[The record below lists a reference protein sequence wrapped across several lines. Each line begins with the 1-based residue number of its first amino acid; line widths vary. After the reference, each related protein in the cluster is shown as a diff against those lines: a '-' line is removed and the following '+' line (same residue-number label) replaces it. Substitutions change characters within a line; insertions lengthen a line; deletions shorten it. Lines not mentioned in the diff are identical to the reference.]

1 MTTQTFDLPDL
12 GEGLTEAEVV
22 KWLVAVGDTV
32 TLDQPVAE
40 VETAKSIVEV
50 PSPFAGTV
58 SVLHGEEGEVMA
70 VGKPLISV
78 ESSTVESGTVE
89 SGAPEAAAPAEAAPA
104 AGSDAAGERYREE
117 ERAGSGSGN
126 VLIGYGTPES
136 TGSGRRRRPRSR
148 PPARGAQPSAPP
160 APVTPIQAAPARRVP
175 LVTSPLVRQLAR
187 EAGLRVADIEGSGPG
202 GLITRRDVRSAIEA
216 AGANTA
222 PAPSAPIAVP
232 TPPAEAPPAPAAP
245 SSVEPGA
252 VDTRTGLTESRRV
265 PMGTFRKAVAASLS
279 RSRSEIPEATVW
291 VDVDATELVRLRRS
305 DPEGPGLLAYVARFV
320 LAGLHAYPEL
330 NGLVDTER
338 EELVQYDGVNL
349 GLAVQTDRG
358 LVAPAVMGAHKLT
371 TAELDTE
378 IKGLTRLAREGK
390 ATPAQLTGGT
400 FTLNNFGSLRVDGS
414 AAIINHPQ
422 VAILGIGR
430 IIDRPW
436 VVDGELTVRKITQ
449 LSFAFDHRVCDGGA
463 AAGFMRVVAD
473 AMENPAGA
481 IARL

>member
-1 MTTQTFDLPDL
+1 MTTRIFDLPDL

-32 TLDQPVAE
+32 TLDQPIVE

-58 SVLHGEEGEVMA
+58 SVLHGEEGEVLA
-70 VGKPLISV
+70 VGKPLI
-78 ESSTVESGTVE
+78 TVDTAV
-89 SGAPEAAAPAEAAPA
+89 PVAPAESAPA
-104 AGSDAAGERYREE
+104 AEGDAAGERYREE

-136 TGSGRRRRPRSR
+136 TGSGRRRRPRNR
-148 PPARGAQPSAPP
+148 PPARGAQPP
-160 APVTPIQAAPARRVP
+160 APAAPLPTTPVRRVP

-222 PAPSAPIAVP
+222 PAPSAPIAA
-232 TPPAEAPPAPAAP
+232 PAPDAPAAGP
-245 SSVEPGA
+245 APVEPGA
-252 VDTRTGLTESRRV
+252 IDTRTGLTESQRV
-265 PMGTFRKAVAASLS
+265 PMGTFRKAVSASLT

-320 LAGLHAYPEL
+320 LAGLRAYPEL

-436 VVDGELTVRKITQ
+436 VVDGELTVRKVTQ

-481 IARL
+481 IAHL

>member
-1 MTTQTFDLPDL
+1 MTAQTFDLPDL

-32 TLDQPVAE
+32 AVDQPIAE

-58 SVLHGEEGEVMA
+58 SVLHGEEGEVLE
-70 VGKPLISV
+70 VGKPLI
-78 ESSTVESGTVE
+78 TVGSG
-89 SGAPEAAAPAEAAPA
+89 SPAEAPAAEPPAAEEPDAETKSPAPA
-104 AGSDAAGERYREE
+104 ATGAEADTAGERYREE
-117 ERAGSGSGN
+117 ERAGSGN

-136 TGSGRRRRPRSR
+136 TGSGRRRRPRNR
-148 PPARGAQPSAPP
+148 PPSHGSQPSAPAA
-160 APVTPIQAAPARRVP
+160 APVPAPARRVP

-222 PAPSAPIAVP
+222 PAPSAPIAAS
-232 TPPAEAPPAPAAP
+232 TPAAP
-245 SSVEPGA
+245 AQAEPGA
-252 VDTRTGLTESRRV
+252 VDARTGLAESKREA
-265 PMGTFRKAVAASLS
+265 MGAFRKAVATSLS

-378 IKGLTRLAREGK
+378 IKELTRLARAGK

-473 AMENPAGA
+473 AMENPARA